1 MKVLIIEDDK
11 IILNSL
17 KEYLENWEYEVF
29 TNSGIDIMEDV
40 KNIKARYNFDGHY
53 SS

>member
-1 MKVLIIEDDK
+1 MYNFSMKVLIIEDDK

-17 KEYLENWEYEVF
+17 KKYLENWEYEVS

-40 KNIKARYNFDGHY
+40 KNIKPYI
-53 SS
+53 